1 MQKEYL
7 FLFNAL
13 TDLLQDI
20 QTLQLSITPGCD
32 DPCPALGRTVCR
44 LQSLQ
49 LAVIRAQQQA
59 EELYLEG
66 ED

>member
-1 MQKEYL
+1 MRKEYT

-13 TDLLQDI
+13 TDLLKEI
-20 QTLQLSITPGCD
+20 QELQLSVLPGCD
-32 DPCPALGRTVCR
+32 DPCQVSSLVICG
-44 LQSLQ
+44 LQKLQ
-49 LAVIRAQQQA
+49 MSIIDTQQQA